1 MAEQDIRLP
10 VEGFWINNWIA
21 RRADITPDWLVL
33 MDEVDGGR
41 YITYAQLNERAD
53 RLAHFLRERLGIE
66 KGSRVAMLAWNRLE
80 VIDCLFACAKIGA
93 IFAPVNTRL
102 TAREI
107 ADYFSSIRPRAL
119 FYEPVFEDRVKEL
132 TGLVGI
138 EELVVLGEGGLGNSR
153 PYEEALEG
161 PRLEE
166 PVKVGLEDPWML
178 LQTGGTTGKP
188 KAGIVPFRMV
198 LWNIVNTVRDLI
210 VPGDTT
216 ITAVPLFHIGGYTYT
231 IPLLFW
237 GGTNILLYRWNV
249 ERFIELVERER
260 PSFLFLV
267 PAQLKMLVEHPRFKE
282 ADFTS
287 VRWFTSGGAA
297 QTEEIRQAFDE
308 KGLTLKQGYGLT
320 EMGPGVFALD
330 PWDAR
335 RKAGSIGKPNYLVE
349 VRVVDD
355 EGRDVGPGQDG
366 ELLLRG
372 PSLFGGYWQMPD
384 ETARA
389 FEGGWLHTGDLVRYD
404 EEGYFYIVGRKKFVI
419 RSGSESI
426 YPWEVEAVLKEHP
439 KVEDVL
445 VIGVP
450 DEKWGEVPKALVVVR
465 EGEEL
470 TGEELVAFCEGKLA
484 RYKIPRYIQF
494 VEEIPRSPVGKI
506 IWREVRARYGQPT
519 GDYVRK

>member
-1 MAEQDIRLP
+1 MGEISPP
-10 VEGFWINNWIA
+10 VEGYWINNWIG
-21 RRADITPDWLVL
+21 RRAELTPNWLALV
-33 MDEVDGGR
+33 DEVNGGR
-41 YITYAQLNERAD
+41 YLTYADFNSRVDKVA
-53 RLAHFLRERLGIE
+53 RFLKEELGIQ
-66 KGSRVAMLAWNRLE
+66 KGDRVAMLSWNRVEIL
-80 VIDCLFACAKIGA
+80 DCLFACGKIGA
-93 IFAPVNTRL
+93 IFAPVNVRL

-107 ADYFSSIRPRAL
+107 ADYFKAITPRVL
-119 FYEPVFEDRVKEL
+119 VYEPVFSEKVKEL
-132 TGLVGI
+132 L
-138 EELVVLGEGGLGNSR
+138 ELVEVEHTITLDTGGLEGSIE
-153 PYEEALEG
+153 YSEALSSQ
-161 PRLEE
+161 PLERPE
-166 PVKVGLEDPWML
+166 RVGLEDPWMI

-216 ITAVPLFHIGGYTYT
+216 ITALPLFHIGGYTYT

-249 ERFIELVERER
+249 ERYIELVERER
-260 PSFLFLV
+260 PTFLFLV
-267 PAQLKMLVEHPRFKE
+267 PTQLKMLVEHPRFKD

-297 QTEEIRQAFDE
+297 QTEEIRKAFDE

-335 RKAGSIGKPNYLVE
+335 RKAGSIGKPNYLVD
-349 VRVVDD
+349 VRVVDE
-355 EGRDVGPGQDG
+355 EGRDVGPNEDG

-372 PSLFGGYWQMPD
+372 PSVFGGYWQMPD
-384 ETARA
+384 ETAKA

-419 RSGSESI
+419 RSGAESI
-426 YPWEVEAVLKEHP
+426 YPWEVEEIIKAHP
-439 KVEDVL
+439 KVADVL

-450 DEKWGEVPKALVVVR
+450 DEKWGEVPKALVVVK
-465 EGEEL
+465 EGETL
-470 TGEELVAFCEGKLA
+470 TGEEIVRFCEGKLA

-494 VEEIPRSPVGKI
+494 VEEIPRSPVGKVL
-506 IWREVRARYGQPT
+506 WSEVRARYGQPG